1 MIKPGGLYQFD
12 PAIVR
17 FEPNRQFHVCKH
29 FTTLNQS
36 AFKGFLE
43 QGYSKEEIE
52 SRLRAVGSKFSPEFA
67 GSPAEILKV
76 LKKSKFIVIHKDETK
91 PEVPGRLSLKIE
103 KKACPNGIGKDA
115 LISLSDIPENQNIYK
130 KPVKGFN
137 LNFISGKLQ
146 STNILNIIFNK
157 FSESPFIHTIF
168 PGEYAPPVPVYEK
181 QPEMEYKENL
191 SFWEKH
197 ALIEE
202 NL

>member
-17 FEPNRQFHVCKH
+17 FEPDRQFHVCKH

-52 SRLRAVGSKFSPEFA
+52 SRLRTVGSKFSPEFA

-115 LISLSDIPENQNIYK
+115 LIPLSEISENQNIYK
-130 KPVKGFN
+130 KLVKGFKI
-137 LNFISGKLQ
+137 NFISGKLQ

-191 SFWEKH
+191 SFWKKH